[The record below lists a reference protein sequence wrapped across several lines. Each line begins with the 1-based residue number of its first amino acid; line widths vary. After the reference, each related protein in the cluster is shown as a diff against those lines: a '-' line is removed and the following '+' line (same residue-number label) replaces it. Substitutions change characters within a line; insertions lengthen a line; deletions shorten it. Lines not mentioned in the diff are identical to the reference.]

1 MAKQLLSRQE
11 IQQLACP
18 SGQAK
23 VSVFDTSCRGLMVE
37 VRPTG
42 RKTFYLR
49 YVDDHGV
56 QRQYRLGDAR
66 DMSLESARRMADRL
80 RARALDGQNFAAERA
95 ARRKSPTLAGFVE
108 ERYLPYVKTYK
119 RSWQTDESL
128 LKNHLLPAFGNR
140 KMDSLTKR
148 ELQEFFGTLAQSFK
162 PSTVNRV
169 LIVLRYIYNQAIRW
183 ETMGVS
189 SNPTATIRLLK
200 ENNQKER
207 FLDLEEAK
215 RLYKAVCES
224 ENPLLRFIIPMLI
237 LTGARKTEVLRARW
251 QDFDL
256 ARRNWRIPIS
266 KSGSA
271 RNVPLG
277 DGAVDVL
284 TQIPRQPLCE
294 WVFANPKTMLPF
306 TSIFS
311 AWNAARGRAGLAD
324 VRIHDLRHSFASLL
338 VNEGRSLY
346 EVQRILGHSQI
357 RTTQRYAHLT
367 NQPLVEAANVA
378 TRLFGPAMGSP
389 EVPQAHTN

>member
-1 MAKQLLSRQE
+1 MAKKLLSRAE

-18 SGQAK
+18 LGQAK
-23 VSVFDTSCRGLMVE
+23 VSVFDVSCRGLMVE

-66 DMSLESARRMADRL
+66 DMSLDSARRMADRL

-95 ARRKSPTLAGFVE
+95 ARRKAPSLADFVH

-128 LKNHLLPAFGNR
+128 LKNHLLPNFGSR
-140 KMDSLTKR
+140 KMDTLSKR
-148 ELQEFFGTLAQSFK
+148 ELQEFFGGLAGRHK

-183 ETMGVS
+183 ETVGVT
-189 SNPTATIRLLK
+189 SNPTASIRLLK

-207 FLDLEEAK
+207 FLDLEEAR
-215 RLYKAVCES
+215 RLYTAVCES
-224 ENPLLRFIIPMLI
+224 ENPLLRFIVPMLI

-256 ARRNWRIPIS
+256 ARRNWRVPET
-266 KSGSA
+266 KSGVA
-271 RNVPLG
+271 RNVPLS
-277 DGAVDVL
+277 DGAIDILSHVPR
-284 TQIPRQPLCE
+284 IPQCE
-294 WVFANPKTMLPF
+294 YIFANPKTFQPF

-311 AWNAARGRAGLAD
+311 AWNAARERAGLKEI
-324 VRIHDLRHSFASLL
+324 RIHDLRHSFASLL
-338 VNEGRSLY
+338 VNEGRTLY

-367 NQPLVEAANVA
+367 NQTLVDAANVA
-378 TRLFGPAMGSP
+378 TRVFGQAMGTACIQP
-389 EVPQAHTN
+389 AA